1 MRTENFYVILDVI
14 GFRKIQGDS
23 RSDVSSINFIVAI
36 NIELVSRTERFLAPW
51 TIAYK
56 LLKISFNY
64 LRRAMISF
72 INIISRFNVV

>member
-14 GFRKIQGDS
+14 GFRKSQGDS
-23 RSDVSSINFIVAI
+23 RSDVSVNFIVAI
-36 NIELVSRTERFLAPW
+36 NIEFVSRAERFLTPW
-51 TIAYK
+51 SIAYK

-72 INIISRFNVV
+72 INIISHFNVV